1 MTDPEYDNWLASTSA
16 ARVVLCELDYAGGT
30 RYVASQPYI
39 SRPTDSDPNRIYD
52 DLMREAVDIDTRI
65 DGLVGFGEI
74 TLTDDG
80 EITAWAGDAWRG
92 HGIRL
97 YLGGPDWS
105 RDDFRLLAR
114 GINGGLMSATRGL
127 ITFEMVDQSALLD
140 EVIDTGQLPDNAGPV
155 PLALGSVFNA
165 PAYLL
170 TASPYEFKASFL
182 AVTALNPKDNGNP
195 VSHTDNLAS
204 GSFELA
210 AGIVGALTVD
220 IEEQHNTPTL
230 IAQWVAA
237 QYGITVDDIE
247 MPAYTVGLYYNSEAS
262 GAQILNDLCDG
273 LGAYWYLNATGEL
286 VVRQRTLPTV
296 ADVTLVGDDIRD
308 GQITLSETQAPWS
321 ALTLRWGRNYS
332 TLSQVAGTVGEVA
345 ADRLRREWSEVR
357 GTQSLP
363 DYPLAEERAISTPIS
378 NATDAATERDRL
390 LLLHS
395 ERRDVYSIETFLP
408 IIDVS
413 DALSVIHPRLD
424 GRIGS
429 VISISRSPTAGITD
443 LGVLF

>member
-1 MTDPEYDNWLASTSA
+1 MTEPEYDNWLADTSA
-16 ARVVLCELDYAGGT
+16 ARVVLCEMDYAGGT

-39 SRPTDSDPNRIYD
+39 SKPSDSDPNRVYD
-52 DLMREAVDIDTRI
+52 DVMSEAVDIDTRI
-65 DGLVGFGEI
+65 DGLVSFGEI

-80 EITAWAGDAWRG
+80 EITAWASDAWRG

-97 YLGGPDWS
+97 YLGGPLWS

-114 GINGGLMSATRGL
+114 GVNGGIMSAQRGSL
-127 ITFEMVDQSALLD
+127 TFEMIDQSALLD
-140 EVIDTGQLPDNAGPV
+140 EIIDTGQLPDNAGPV

-170 TASPYEFKASFL
+170 QPDPYEFKASFL
-182 AVTALNPKDNGNP
+182 PVTALSPKDNGNP
-195 VSHTDNLAS
+195 VSHTDNLAN

-220 IEEQHNTPTL
+220 VEEQHNTPTL

-237 QYGITVDDIE
+237 QYGITVGDIE
-247 MPAYTVGLYYNSEAS
+247 MPAYAVGLYYNSEVS
-262 GAQILNDLCDG
+262 GRQILDDLCDG

-286 VVRQRTLPTV
+286 IVRQRTLPTV

-308 GQITLSETQAPWS
+308 GQIALSEIQAPWS

-332 TLSQVAGTVGEVA
+332 TLSQVAGTVGDVQ

-363 DYPLAEERAISTPIS
+363 DYPLAEERVIDSPIS

-390 LLLHS
+390 LAFRA
-395 ERRDVYSIETFLP
+395 ERRDVYSIEAFLP
-408 IIDVS
+408 VIDVA
-413 DALSVIHPRLD
+413 DAISVMHPRLD